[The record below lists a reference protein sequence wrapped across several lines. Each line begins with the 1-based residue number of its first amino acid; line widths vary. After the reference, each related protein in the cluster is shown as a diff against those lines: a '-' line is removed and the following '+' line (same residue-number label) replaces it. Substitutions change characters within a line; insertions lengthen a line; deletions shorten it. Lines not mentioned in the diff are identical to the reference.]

1 MGVELLNAIEQVH
14 REKDIKPEVLI
25 QAIEDAII
33 AASKKIF
40 KSDEDFGAKFNRQT
54 GELEVWAIKE
64 VVEEVINPRKQISL
78 EEASLYY
85 PDVEVGYEIEFQRDT
100 KKLGRIAAH
109 AAKQVIMQKVR
120 DAEKHNI
127 YMKYSD
133 RIGKI
138 AMATVRRRERGDVIL
153 ELDDGTEAIM
163 KRDEQ
168 SRSDF
173 YKANDR
179 IRTVIVR
186 VDESSRDP
194 QIKVSRS
201 SGILLMRLFEMEVPE
216 IYDQTVMLKN
226 AAREAGDRSK
236 IAVFSNDPDVDPIGA
251 CVGIG
256 GQRVKSI
263 IRELKG
269 EKLDIVKYSDDIA
282 TYTANALSPAKIN
295 RVIIT
300 DPMSKELEVIVDQ
313 DQFSV
318 AIGKKGQNVRLASKL
333 TGWSLIVKTE
343 EQKLEEVSEQM
354 SRMALDTEEGLEQN
368 VEEQMAMEGVHSAL
382 VANQDILPDVTV
394 TNNEPEAVPVAGDGE
409 EDLDYEGEG
418 GDEVTEED
426 GVPLEFLEG
435 LSDDHKNILEA
446 YDIRF
451 IEDILYTDREVL
463 KQIPELKDDIDS
475 IIELADTYAAQFSE
489 EEGEA

>member
-1 MGVELLNAIEQVH
+1 MGIELLNAIDQVH
-14 REKDIKPEVLI
+14 REKDIEPEVLI
-25 QAIEDAII
+25 TAIEDAII

-40 KSDEDFGAKFNRQT
+40 KTDEDFGAKFNRQT
-54 GELEVWAIKE
+54 GDLEVWAIKE
-64 VVEEVINPRKQISL
+64 VVEKVVNPKKEISL

-85 PDVEVGYEIEFQRDT
+85 DGVEVGYEIEFQRDT

-109 AAKQVIMQKVR
+109 AAKQVILQKVR
-120 DAEKHNI
+120 DAEKKNVYH
-127 YMKYSD
+127 KYSD
-133 RIGKI
+133 RIGKLV
-138 AMATVRRRERGDVIL
+138 MGTVRRRERGDVIL

-163 KRDEQ
+163 KREEQ
-168 SRSDF
+168 SRSDY
-173 YKANDR
+173 YKSNDR
-179 IRTVIVR
+179 IRVVIEN

-201 SGILLMRLFEMEVPE
+201 SGVLLMRLFEMEVPE

-236 IAVFSNDPDVDPIGA
+236 IAVFSNDSDVDPIGA

-295 RVIIT
+295 RVIIA
-300 DPMSKELEVIVDQ
+300 DPVKKELEVIVDQ
-313 DQFSV
+313 DQFSI
-318 AIGKKGQNVRLASKL
+318 AIGKRGQNVRLASKL
-333 TGWSLIVKTE
+333 TGWSLVIKTE

-354 SRMALDTEEGLEQN
+354 SRLTEETPVDVENQAI
-368 VEEQMAMEGVHSAL
+368 VEEPVLLAEDSGQTPEDSDMPEEEGVSI
-382 VANQDILPDVTV
+382 D
-394 TNNEPEAVPVAGDGE
+394 
-409 EDLDYEGEG
+409 
-418 GDEVTEED
+418 
-426 GVPLEFLEG
+426 FLEG
-435 LSDDHKNILEA
+435 LSDEHKQILEA
-446 YDIRF
+446 YDIRY

-463 KQIPELKDDIDS
+463 MQIPELKDDIAA
-475 IIELADTYAAQFSE
+475 IIQLADAYAAQFSE
-489 EEGEA
+489 EDEEA